1 MIPDK
6 MNCEWEQVLELN
18 TIPYGKCDSP
28 SHFIWVYHRIYIW
41 TCYLGHFRESGS
53 SKMSNKA
60 IIPWL
65 YFSINTNDSFI
76 AIGGQPH
83 LSKLCAG
90 GIWVVLRFVM
100 SPLIKLTTLNWWY
113 WLVDAGTE
121 FLIFMEDSDSLQFL
135 SLNHFFDLSYSL
147 SVHLSFLERNKCFR
161 CGPLM
166 NK

>member
-1 MIPDK
+1 
-6 MNCEWEQVLELN
+6 MNLLSRSNHIETLSFTFDGIERVANWYLIRWIAEQVLELN
-18 TIPYGKCDSP
+18 NIPYEKCDSP

-65 YFSINTNDSFI
+65 YFSINTNCFI

-121 FLIFMEDSDSLQFL
+121 FLIFMEDSDSL
-135 SLNHFFDLSYSL
+135 
-147 SVHLSFLERNKCFR
+147 
-161 CGPLM
+161 
-166 NK
+166 